1 MIKHHCLSTYVAFVT
16 LLTISVSQYSLT
28 TLFFIFT
35 STIHSLQNAQLLG
48 EVGVDES
55 KVVQVFLRPLPPNT
69 TATTATVTAKAI
81 NTTVAATA
89 TATVADTTTTTITP
103 TTVTIIDAPSP
114 AEDDHTVAAP
124 SEILT
129 APTQIPSQNPTQ
141 IIDPELVPTTN
152 TDTTLTASAVG
163 VALVSV

>member
-1 MIKHHCLSTYVAFVT
+1 M
-16 LLTISVSQYSLT
+16 
-28 TLFFIFT
+28 
-35 STIHSLQNAQLLG
+35 LG

-69 TATTATVTAKAI
+69 TATTATVTVKAT

-129 APTQIPSQNPTQ
+129 APTQIPSQ
-141 IIDPELVPTTN
+141 IIDPELAPTTN
-152 TDTTLTASAVG
+152 TDTMLTASAGG

>member
-1 MIKHHCLSTYVAFVT
+1 M
-16 LLTISVSQYSLT
+16 
-28 TLFFIFT
+28 
-35 STIHSLQNAQLLG
+35 LG

-69 TATTATVTAKAI
+69 TATTATVTVKAT

-89 TATVADTTTTTITP
+89 TATTVADTTTTTITP

-129 APTQIPSQNPTQ
+129 APAQNPSQNPSQ